1 MSVQRVT
8 ESAVTYWPRP
18 FFVLWGSQALAA
30 LTSEVLQ
37 FALIWWL
44 TAAFDSATV
53 VGIATMTAL
62 LPRAL
67 LGPFMG
73 ALVDRWSRRAV
84 LLASH
89 SVIILSLLCLGY
101 LFWAEATSLGVV
113 YLIILARACGK
124 SFQMPAMLA
133 TTALMVP
140 QKHLPRIAGL
150 NQMLQGLILVVS
162 PALGA
167 VLIHALTL
175 PAIVAVD
182 VSGALLAV
190 TTLLFVALPNPPR
203 RARADAT
210 LTGWRSLW
218 EDVRAGIR
226 YVRDWQGAPEMLGI
240 STAMNFLSSPAFML
254 TSILVIRR
262 FGGAEREFGFI
273 GAAVGIGMICGGMGL
288 SLWGGCRRPMQTSL
302 VGVIGM
308 ASAILVAGLAPASAF
323 WLAVG
328 SMFVGGLMMPV
339 CMAPIQAL
347 VQKSVDS
354 TMQGRVLALLDS
366 ISTAIVPLSVA
377 IAGPVFDAA
386 GPQVWYIGAGVLALI
401 VGGLGF
407 ATPRVL
413 NLGAPQPTE
422 GSGIA
427 RDVTG
432 DGQRQIG
439 SQRLSV

>member
-1 MSVQRVT
+1 MSLECIAQPSRV
-8 ESAVTYWPRP
+8 YWPRP

-67 LGPFMG
+67 LGPLMG

-89 SVIILSLLCLGY
+89 GIIILSLLCLGY
-101 LFWAEATSLGVV
+101 LFWTKTTPLGLV
-113 YLIILARACGK
+113 YLIILLRACGK

-133 TTALMVP
+133 STALMVP

-167 VLIHALTL
+167 ALVHALAL
-175 PAIVAVD
+175 PAIVAID
-182 VSGALLAV
+182 ITGALLAV
-190 TTLLFVALPNPPR
+190 AILLFVALPNPPR
-203 RARADAT
+203 RMHTDTPA
-210 LTGWRSLW
+210 TGWWSLW
-218 EDVRAGIR
+218 SDVRAGVR
-226 YVRDWQGAPEMLGI
+226 YVWNWRGAPEMLGI
-240 STAMNFLSSPAFML
+240 STAINFLSTPAFML

-262 FGGAEREFGFI
+262 FGGAEREFGLI

-288 SLWGGCRRPMQTSL
+288 SFWGGFRRPMQTSL
-302 VGVIGM
+302 VGIIGM

-328 SMFVGGLMMPV
+328 SMFVGGLMMPM

-354 TMQGRVLALLDS
+354 TMQGRVLSLLDS
-366 ISTAIVPLSVA
+366 ISTAIAPLSVA
-377 IAGPVFDAA
+377 FAGPVFDAA
-386 GPQVWYIGAGVLALI
+386 GPQVWYIGAGVLALLI
-401 VGGLGF
+401 GALGF

-413 NLGAPQPTE
+413 NLGALQSTE
-422 GSGIA
+422 E
-427 RDVTG
+427 
-432 DGQRQIG
+432 DGQHQ
-439 SQRLSV
+439 LSPQKLSL

>member
-1 MSVQRVT
+1 MSVQRVIK
-8 ESAVTYWPRP
+8 SSVRYWPGP

-89 SVIILSLLCLGY
+89 GVIILSLLCLGY
-101 LFWAEATSLGVV
+101 LFWTESTSLGLV
-113 YLIILARACGK
+113 YLIILVRACGK

-133 TTALMVP
+133 STALMVP
-140 QKHLPRIAGL
+140 EKHLPRIAGL
-150 NQMLQGLILVVS
+150 NQMLQGIILVVS

-167 VLIHALTL
+167 VLIYALAL

-182 VSGALLAV
+182 ITGALLAV
-190 TTLLFVALPNPPR
+190 AVLLFVALPNPPR
-203 RARADAT
+203 RVHADA
-210 LTGWRSLW
+210 LPTGWRSLW
-218 EDVRAGIR
+218 EDVRAGVR
-226 YVRDWQGAPEMLGI
+226 YVRDWRGAPEMLGI
-240 STAMNFLSSPAFML
+240 STVMNFLSSPAFML

-273 GAAVGIGMICGGMGL
+273 GAAIGIGMICGGMGL
-288 SLWGGCRRPMQTSL
+288 SLWGGFRRPMQTSL
-302 VGVIGM
+302 MGVIGM

-328 SMFVGGLMMPV
+328 SMFIGGLMMPV

-354 TMQGRVLALLDS
+354 TMQGRILALLDS
-366 ISTAIVPLSVA
+366 ISTAIAPLSVV
-377 IAGPVFDAA
+377 IAGPVFDTA
-386 GPQVWYIGAGVLALI
+386 GPQVWYVGAGVLALI
-401 VGGLGF
+401 VGGVGF

-413 NLGAPQPTE
+413 NLGAPQSTE
-422 GSGIA
+422 ESGIA
-427 RDVTG
+427 RDVAG
-432 DGQRQIG
+432 DGQRQIS
-439 SQRLSV
+439 SQRLGV